1 MSARVLKFI
10 QINIYK
16 GKYFEALLDFLKKQ
30 DADVITMQEVTVGGF
45 NLTDDKSVNLFE
57 ILKEKLK
64 LNGVYYGDLKLT
76 GSADSSFGNAVLT
89 KFEIK
94 KSRVIT
100 LKKFRPVSLEELD
113 GASAFEIRPKISR
126 HMLDVL
132 VGSPIGGLHVLSVH
146 GAWTAPP
153 QDTPEN
159 LRQAELIKYYLKL
172 LNKDDQPF
180 VLGGDLNVT
189 PNTKVINMINSVAN
203 NLMINSPFEYTTHP
217 KIHKI
222 VPRKFLVDYIFSSKH
237 FKVFSLN
244 VPEVTVSDHSPVVAE
259 LELMD
264 D

>member
-30 DADVITMQEVTVGGF
+30 DADIITLQEVTVGGF
-45 NLTDDKSVNLFE
+45 NLTGDKSANLFE
-57 ILKEKLK
+57 FLKKELK
-64 LNGVYYGDLKLT
+64 LNGVYHGDLKLT
-76 GSADSSFGNAVLT
+76 GLPRSSFGNAVLT
-89 KFEIK
+89 KFGIRTSK
-94 KSRVIT
+94 VIT
-100 LKKFRPVSLEELD
+100 LKKFRSVTLEELD
-113 GASAFEIRPKISR
+113 GASAFEIRPKIPR

-132 VGSPIGGLHVLSVH
+132 VNSPFGELHTISIH

-159 LRQAELIKYYLKL
+159 LRQAKLIKYYLKL

-244 VPEVTVSDHSPVVAE
+244 VPEVTVSDHLPVVAE